1 MKKLMAIL
9 FVMVIALAAVSPVV
23 LAVEKEDAA
32 HRAVKGTFQTIGE
45 AAKGTVEAA
54 TSPIRVVSEGQP
66 EKVISEPVVESGK
79 TVYDA
84 SKNTAETV
92 TGQNE

>member
-1 MKKLMAIL
+1 MKKAAVIL
-9 FVMVIALAAVSPVV
+9 LVMVFSLAAVAV
-23 LAVEKEDAA
+23 AVEKEDAA
-32 HRAVKGTFQTIGE
+32 HRAVKGTMQTIGE

-54 TSPIRVVSEGQP
+54 TSPIRVVAEGHP
-66 EKVISEPVVESGK
+66 EKVVTEPVVESGR

-84 SKNTAETV
+84 SRNTAETV